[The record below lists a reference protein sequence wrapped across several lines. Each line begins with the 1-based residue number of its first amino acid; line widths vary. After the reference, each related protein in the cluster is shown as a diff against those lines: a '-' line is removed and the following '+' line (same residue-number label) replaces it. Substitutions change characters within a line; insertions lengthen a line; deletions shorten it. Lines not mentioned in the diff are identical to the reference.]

1 MFVISKQPEQ
11 TQIASFLKKWKWECS
26 PSSEYKRH
34 FMPSQKPHDFS
45 FFLKLTVHWLPN
57 QSSLSKCKHS
67 LMKFWLIWSTAKLD
81 LWWEVYSRDDKTR
94 STNKCWFRFLQ
105 IWVTTWLALWHNGG
119 RIASICIFHHYPLIF
134 HLLAFWLFGFLS
146 GWRVVVALAVSVA
159 QETPKIG
166 RHNMSTVLYSL
177 IYRDPNSLSC

>member
-57 QSSLSKCKHS
+57 QSSISKCKHS
-67 LMKFWLIWSTAKLD
+67 LMKFWLIWSAAKLD
-81 LWWEVYSRDDKTR
+81 LWWEVYSRDDKTC

-119 RIASICIFHHYPLIF
+119 RIASICIFHHSPLISPF
-134 HLLAFWLFGFLS
+134 LAFWLFVRIEGCCIRKPLKLADIIICQQSFRALS
-146 GWRVVVALAVSVA
+146 TGIQIPFQWGYLRW
-159 QETPKIG
+159 
-166 RHNMSTVLYSL
+166 
-177 IYRDPNSLSC
+177 